1 MRPDRIIVGEVRGTE
16 TIDMIQAMSTGHRG
30 SLSTGHSDSPR
41 DMLRRLETMV
51 LMGMDIP
58 LAAIQRQIASAIDI
72 IIHVGRLRDR
82 SRKVLEIVEV
92 LDYEDGEI
100 QTGCLYE
107 FQETKCRKT
116 DGVIEG
122 RWQKVR
128 PLLHTE
134 NYFQQDIRPHEYL
147 FAILKYAGFLALV
160 SWLYYE
166 SVWAF
171 FFCAPGIFL
180 YLRHWKKECLE
191 KKKREFALQFQ
202 EAIRSLAASLNVGYS
217 LENAIKETKKDIN
230 ILYSEQT
237 AIHREFDYMIRQIY
251 LQIPMDQILYEWAQ
265 RVDQEDLHS
274 FVSVFVAAK
283 KSGGDSLKVIRD
295 SISQIRDKM
304 EMQREIDTILA
315 ARKYECKVMSVIPF
329 GLSHT

>member
-1 MRPDRIIVGEVRGTE
+1 M
-16 TIDMIQAMSTGHRG
+16 
-30 SLSTGHSDSPR
+30 
-41 DMLRRLETMV
+41 
-51 LMGMDIP
+51 
-58 LAAIQRQIASAIDI
+58 
-72 IIHVGRLRDR
+72 
-82 SRKVLEIVEV
+82 
-92 LDYEDGEI
+92 
-100 QTGCLYE
+100 
-107 FQETKCRKT
+107 
-116 DGVIEG
+116 
-122 RWQKVR
+122 
-128 PLLHTE
+128 
-134 NYFQQDIRPHEYL
+134 
-147 FAILKYAGFLALV
+147 
-160 SWLYYE
+160 
-166 SVWAF
+166 
-171 FFCAPGIFL
+171 

-329 GLSHT
+329 GIIAYMKLSFPEFMAALYGNLIGAGVMSACLAVYLGAWYLGQKIVNIEIKTKTIDRTIENI